1 VVNLIWV
8 TNYNNGSVPGN
19 HLEGSFRWKAH
30 IELLD
35 LYKAMGK
42 YIIGDG
48 KSIYIFFGQ
57 IYGVNNVYYKKFP
70 HPVTFARKTNATFH
84 DTTQTEFL

>member
-1 VVNLIWV
+1 
-8 TNYNNGSVPGN
+8 
-19 HLEGSFRWKAH
+19 
-30 IELLD
+30 
-35 LYKAMGK
+35 MGK